1 MFIQKFYSLPE
12 YALIRFKLYL
22 IFAFLFYIILVGGFY
37 RLRLKPHQKKLD
49 FLRIGVDGQ
58 RPQVVNVKK
67 DEDLKT
73 IVRIKAPGIGVGKIQ
88 ARKDDLQSAFNQNVE
103 SISADEN
110 SPQYIDVVLST
121 FPLPKCVRFRDHS
134 DKLTEEGQLF
144 IGQSRQGFKIQ
155 KISELPHFLIAG
167 TSGSGKSTFF
177 KQALLGLLKSSPTAQ
192 FYLIDLKRGAEFRA
206 FADIHGVK
214 FAKTIGPALTLL
226 REVKNQMMTRFEYIE
241 SQGLTKI
248 EPEKHL
254 DQPRIIVAIDEASE
268 ILAIPYRGSPDK
280 DDIME
285 ARVIVNDI
293 AKLGRAAAVNL
304 IVATQKVSK
313 TIIDTSLQEN
323 MGGRLAFRMA
333 TLANSAQVL
342 GSKEAN
348 EIPAIEGRGRFRF
361 GTKTIDIQAPY
372 LTDEELKV
380 EAKKILLERRKVFTN
395 ETSEEPTKKQVI
407 LRDIKPDKINS

>member
-1 MFIQKFYSLPE
+1 MFVQKFYSLPE

-22 IFAFLFYIILVGGFY
+22 IFAFLFYILLVGGFC

-58 RPQVVNVKK
+58 RPQVVSVKK

-73 IVRIKAPGIGVGKIQ
+73 VVRIKAPGIGVGKIQ

-206 FADIHGVK
+206 FADIPGVK